1 MKYEPKPIDTSQ
13 VSLSPD
19 LQDLEEVLAR
29 NTHELWA
36 RKRMADGLVYGPMRQ
51 GQHHPSLVPY
61 DELPDREKEYDRQT
75 AMEAIKVM
83 IAMGYRIEK
92 P

>member
-1 MKYEPKPIDTSQ
+1 MKYEPKPIDTSK
-13 VSLSPD
+13 VKLSLE

-36 RKRMADGLVYGPMRQ
+36 RKRMDEGLVYGPVRD
-51 GQHHPSLVPY
+51 GKHHPSLVPY
-61 DELPDREKEYDRQT
+61 DDLPDTEKEYDRQT
-75 AMEAIKVM
+75 AMETLKVI